1 MPISPYIKDLRDVIG
16 HRPLLLP
23 GVSAVVLDDAGRILL
38 GERSDNHRW
47 SLIAGVMDPGE
58 QPGET
63 VVREVYEE
71 TAVHVVPECI
81 VGVFTQ
87 PTVTYPNGD
96 ICDYLDITF
105 RCRAVGGEARVND
118 DESLAV
124 GWFAPDALPPIE
136 ALTRHRIELAT
147 SGRVD
152 TWFTTDARWP
162 VAAG

>member
-23 GVSAVVLDDAGRILL
+23 GVTAVVLGDEGRVLM
-38 GERSDNHRW
+38 GERSDNHKW

-58 QPGET
+58 QPAET

-71 TAVHVVPECI
+71 TAVHVVPERI
-81 VGVFTQ
+81 VGVLTQ
-87 PTVTYPNGD
+87 PTITYPNGD

-105 RCRAVGGEARVND
+105 RCRAIGGEARVND

-124 GWFAPDALPPIE
+124 GWFALDALPPIDE
-136 ALTRHRIELAT
+136 LTRHRIELAHAPGPEAWFH
-147 SGRVD
+147 GRVE
-152 TWFTTDARWP
+152 
-162 VAAG
+162 AAGARP